1 MEKYSIKINYIHMD
15 ENFIV
20 IGWSAKD
27 IGFGELTIY
36 RITDIK
42 EKESSVFDTE
52 CMSDSFR
59 DAVLKEAFIY
69 MISNISKD

>member
-42 EKESSVFDTE
+42 EKESFVFDTE